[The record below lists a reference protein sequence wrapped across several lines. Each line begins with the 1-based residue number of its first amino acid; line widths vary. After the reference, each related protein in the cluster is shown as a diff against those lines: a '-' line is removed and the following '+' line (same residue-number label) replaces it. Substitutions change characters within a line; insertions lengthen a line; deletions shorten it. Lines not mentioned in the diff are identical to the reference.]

1 MHKQISPDGKIVMTN
16 KGPYGTTASR
26 TTTTTSKGDDRA
38 RYVQRVVGHSQ
49 HGHATDGYS
58 HAYTGGQHAI
68 GHSYYS
74 DLHSHL
80 SSAINIHNNIE
91 EVEMLQRQYDLA
103 RTDMED
109 AKKLLSEGEAKAAK
123 AEVDEVEKALA
134 KLRDER
140 EALFAKLRELD
151 EKVSAQGVKMREA
164 QVKYAAYAEAQ
175 RKYDDAEARMKRLKG
190 RLDAAHALYAAA
202 ERYQESALEQASTV
216 SHRERDWEHSVGG
229 RVVPSLGY
237 GSYHQ
242 AAPPQPY
249 RAHTERVYTTAPHSF
264 ATTRPIPAEY
274 RAGGGSRTYSHAR
287 EAYRGPADEPLMY
300 AR

>member
-16 KGPYGTTASR
+16 KGPYGTKDSR
-26 TTTTTSKGDDRA
+26 TTASSKGDDRA
-38 RYVQRVVGHSQ
+38 RYVQRVVGHSH

-237 GSYHQ
+237 GSSHQ

-264 ATTRPIPAEY
+264 ATTRPITAEY